1 MAENPQKIL
10 VIDDDEK
17 IGAFLK
23 LYFSKKGFAVEI
35 VHRAEEAERMIEK
48 EKPDLIFLDYRMTP
62 LTGKD
67 ILERMKIRGDRTPVV
82 MMSAYRRRDGDMEM
96 LRLGALAYLP
106 KPFDFAEIDRIL
118 RQVFP

>member
-1 MAENPQKIL
+1 
-10 VIDDDEK
+10 
-17 IGAFLK
+17 
-23 LYFSKKGFAVEI
+23 
-35 VHRAEEAERMIEK
+35 
-48 EKPDLIFLDYRMTP
+48 
-62 LTGKD
+62 
-67 ILERMKIRGDRTPVV
+67 